1 MSWFKCSIEGENFP
15 GQLIGEASPVG
26 FYTTRYVEAN
36 SVQDAE
42 SIALNHLKNE
52 PSLVVPESVE
62 KPMNAKVHFK
72 NIEQV
77 NIDAVQS
84 NLGFIFFVMGT

>member
-26 FYTTRYVEAN
+26 FYATRYVEAN
-36 SVQDAE
+36 SAQDAE
-42 SIALNHLKNE
+42 SVALNHLKNE
-52 PSLVVPESVE
+52 SSLVIPDGVE
-62 KPMNAKVHFK
+62 NPMNAKVHFK

-84 NLGFIFFVMGT
+84 NLGFTFFVMGT

>member
-1 MSWFKCSIEGENFP
+1 MVKHKSFKI
-15 GQLIGEASPVG
+15 IWD
-26 FYTTRYVEAN
+26 R
-36 SVQDAE
+36 
-42 SIALNHLKNE
+42 IALNHLKNE

-84 NLGFIFFVMGT
+84 NLGFTFFVMGT